1 MSFFSYLLFKCLIL
15 SSVWYS
21 SHHYSYSM
29 FFPPYFLSFAHRL
42 VFSHL
47 IKCMSPLLFVLLPL
61 VITLP
66 RGTGEVTVHQ
76 HPLSACGVLMYA
88 CEGKCLHGWG
98 KSGGETLCCMCC
110 WHSASVCKRG
120 RGGANLVGE
129 GEWAEREV
137 VYDTLHTTLLRGRG
151 KDWSCLLWG
160 KNTLRSILTDY
171 SFLL

>member
-1 MSFFSYLLFKCLIL
+1 M
-15 SSVWYS
+15 WYS

-88 CEGKCLHGWG
+88 CEGKCLHGWCASLPSVHKAQANREG
-98 KSGGETLCCMCC
+98 KRYVACAAGTLQVYAREGG
-110 WHSASVCKRG
+110 
-120 RGGANLVGE
+120 GGANLVGE

-151 KDWSCLLWG
+151 KDRSCLLWG

>member
-15 SSVWYS
+15 SSVWYG

-88 CEGKCLHGWG
+88 CEGKCLHGWCASLPSVHKAQANREG
-98 KSGGETLCCMCC
+98 KRYVACAAGTLQVYAREGGGGGKLSWWRRVSREGGSV
-110 WHSASVCKRG
+110 WHSTHNAAQRQRERLKL
-120 RGGANLVGE
+120 LVV
-129 GEWAEREV
+129 R
-137 VYDTLHTTLLRGRG
+137 
-151 KDWSCLLWG
+151 
-160 KNTLRSILTDY
+160 
-171 SFLL
+171 